1 MYLLRFIIINI
12 ISVYASTG
20 AYTLYSASPV
30 KSKWLVE
37 KTSTISIAGS
47 TNVNRF
53 CCQVNEYTGP
63 DTIILNPVGASFLG
77 TLSVNIEDFNC
88 NNRIMTGEFKKTLKY
103 HEYPRLKIRFISLER
118 MPSFGAAVESVKGYV
133 EVELAGICRKFEVT
147 YSVCR
152 KNDENLELV
161 GYRVFGF
168 SDFGLAPPH
177 KMGGL
182 IRVNDRLDVQFR
194 LQLHQIN
201 Q

>member
-1 MYLLRFIIINI
+1 MYLLRFIVI
-12 ISVYASTG
+12 ISVYVSTG
-20 AYTLYSASPV
+20 AYTLYSSNPV
-30 KSKWLVE
+30 KSKWLVDR
-37 KTSTISIAGS
+37 TSSISIAGS

-63 DTIILNPVGASFLG
+63 DTITLNPAGASFLG

-88 NNRIMTGEFKKTLKY
+88 NNRIMTGEFKRTLKY
-103 HEYPRLKIRFISLER
+103 HDYPRLTIRFISLEK
-118 MPSFGAAVESVKGYV
+118 MPSFGVAAESVKGSV
-133 EVELAGICRKFEVT
+133 EVELAGISRKFEVM
-147 YSVCR
+147 YSACR
-152 KNDENLELV
+152 KNEGNVELV

-168 SDFGLAPPH
+168 SDFGLVPPH

-182 IRVNDRLDVQFR
+182 IRVNDKLDVQFR

>member
-1 MYLLRFIIINI
+1 MYLLRFIII
-12 ISVYASTG
+12 ISVYASTE
-20 AYTLYSASPV
+20 AYTLYTV
-30 KSKWLVE
+30 KPMKIKWLVD
-37 KTSTISIAGS
+37 KSSTIRIAGS

-63 DTIILNPVGASFLG
+63 DTITLNPAGASLLG

-103 HEYPRLKIRFISLER
+103 REYPRLTIRFISLER
-118 MPSFGAAVESVKGYV
+118 MPSFGAAAESVKGYV

-147 YSVCR
+147 YSACR
-152 KNDENLELV
+152 KDEGNVELV
-161 GYRVFGF
+161 GYRAFGF

-182 IRVNDRLDVQFR
+182 IRVNDKLDVQFR